1 MRAGSRGFS
10 QEAQQLTVAVV
21 VRARFG
27 EQLQIIQATPGASV
41 RQVLEDTD
49 LRVRT
54 GCNGNGSCGL
64 CRVRVLSGP
73 VSTPTS
79 EEKLNLDP
87 ALVEAGLR
95 LSCQVVPLGE
105 VEIEVVDL
113 APRSAW
119 RPIAPAALCSPARPA
134 VTAASGP
141 ARISRIAID
150 VGTTNLGLAFWG
162 EESRGRL
169 AVRRGLNPQS
179 RFGSDVVTRLQA
191 ARDPVVARDLAH
203 AVELAVAEALRE
215 MVVSDGFEVAARPTV
230 VAVGNTA
237 MLSLLHGSQGRL
249 LDPESWAGP
258 ATWLSEKQ
266 LHWRLSAGCEA
277 AVHVVQPLA
286 GFVGSDL
293 LAAVLAANLLQG
305 EVPALLLDFGTN
317 TEIALWDGET
327 LWVTSAAGGPA
338 FEGSGVRCA
347 VPADTG
353 AISRVRAG
361 TPLHFEVMG
370 GGQPTGVC
378 GSGLVDWVACL
389 CQTGMLSSRGNLVD
403 GAAEEALSLGGKG
416 SEIILCKRD
425 VDVFQRAKAAIA
437 AGVQLLARRAGV
449 DCQGLRRIVT
459 TGLFG
464 RSLDV
469 ANAQAI
475 GLLPAITPEWVE
487 TYDNLALAGCEI
499 VLTSSE
505 GARAVEAVRGR
516 ARLMNLGQCAEFE
529 ELFVQSLF
537 LAPMGVEP

>member
-1 MRAGSRGFS
+1 VRAGSRGFS
-10 QEAQQLTVAVV
+10 KEAQHLTVAVV
-21 VRARFG
+21 VRAHFG
-27 EQLQIIQATPGASV
+27 DQLQIIQATPGASV

-64 CRVRVLSGP
+64 CRVRILSGP
-73 VSTPTS
+73 VSPPTS
-79 EEKLNLDP
+79 EEKLNLDS

-95 LSCQVVPLGE
+95 LSCQVVPLGDVE
-105 VEIEVVDL
+105 VEVVDL

-119 RPIAPAALCSPARPA
+119 RPIAPEALRSPARPG
-134 VTAASGP
+134 VTGVSGP

-150 VGTTNLGLAFWG
+150 VGTTNIGLAFWG

-169 AVRRGLNPQS
+169 AARRGLNPQS

-191 ARDPVVARDLAH
+191 AHDPVVARDLAH

-266 LHWRLSAGCEA
+266 LHWRLGAGCEA
-277 AVHVVQPLA
+277 VVQVVQPLA

-370 GGQPTGVC
+370 GGPPTGVC

-389 CQTGMLSSRGNLVD
+389 RRTGLLSSRGNLVD

-449 DCQGLRRIVT
+449 ECQNLRRIVT

-469 ANAQAI
+469 TNAQAI
-475 GLLPAITPEWVE
+475 GLLPSIAPQRVE

-499 VLTSSE
+499 VLTSPE

-529 ELFVQSLF
+529 DLFVQSLF
-537 LAPMGVEP
+537 LAPVGVEP

>member
-41 RQVLEDTD
+41 RQVLEETD

-191 ARDPVVARDLAH
+191 ARDPMVARDLAH

-215 MVVSDGFEVAARPTV
+215 MVVSDGFEVAA
-230 VAVGNTA
+230 
-237 MLSLLHGSQGRL
+237 
-249 LDPESWAGP
+249 
-258 ATWLSEKQ
+258 
-266 LHWRLSAGCEA
+266 
-277 AVHVVQPLA
+277 
-286 GFVGSDL
+286 F
-293 LAAVLAANLLQG
+293 
-305 EVPALLLDFGTN
+305 
-317 TEIALWDGET
+317 
-327 LWVTSAAGGPA
+327 
-338 FEGSGVRCA
+338 
-347 VPADTG
+347 
-353 AISRVRAG
+353 SR
-361 TPLHFEVMG
+361 F
-370 GGQPTGVC
+370 
-378 GSGLVDWVACL
+378 
-389 CQTGMLSSRGNLVD
+389 N
-403 GAAEEALSLGGKG
+403 
-416 SEIILCKRD
+416 
-425 VDVFQRAKAAIA
+425 
-437 AGVQLLARRAGV
+437 
-449 DCQGLRRIVT
+449 
-459 TGLFG
+459 
-464 RSLDV
+464 
-469 ANAQAI
+469 
-475 GLLPAITPEWVE
+475 
-487 TYDNLALAGCEI
+487 
-499 VLTSSE
+499 
-505 GARAVEAVRGR
+505 
-516 ARLMNLGQCAEFE
+516 
-529 ELFVQSLF
+529 
-537 LAPMGVEP
+537 